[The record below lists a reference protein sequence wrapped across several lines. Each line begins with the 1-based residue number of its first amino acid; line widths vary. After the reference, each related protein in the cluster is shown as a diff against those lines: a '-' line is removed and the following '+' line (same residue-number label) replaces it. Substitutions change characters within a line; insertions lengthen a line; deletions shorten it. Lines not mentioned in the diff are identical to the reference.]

1 MTWANYDD
9 VLDQLRG
16 AGLLVD
22 HIVTGRVQRCR
33 VEGEREKRG
42 WYKLSEHRSS
52 GGDFLLVGSY
62 GVWRGA
68 DNGAQRIELSKHKIT
83 DEERAALRKRQ
94 AEDRRAAEAER
105 KATAARA
112 AEVATKTWAKL
123 SSEDCDDHAYIKRK
137 GVRAWGVKVS
147 KKGGG
152 LAVPMC
158 DGAGRIHGL
167 QIIRAPSAR
176 QRKLDKEFWPA
187 GLAKAG
193 HYHLIG
199 RPEWVVLIAEGYAT
213 AASLFEATQLPV
225 AVAFD
230 AGNLK
235 PVGEALA
242 KRYPRAKQLYCA
254 DDDSFASCLAC
265 AAKIDLDQVRG
276 PDCPACGQP
285 HQRVNTGVAAASV
298 AALATK
304 GAWMMPAWTDAQR
317 VHRTAAWIE
326 KGSKLT
332 DFNDLHAISTLHDV
346 GTQVQTHLTA
356 LGWRPASPRA
366 NTTTTAGEGREA
378 LKPIAFLDELLERFA
393 LVYGQG
399 GTVFDQQEHRLLSL
413 SDMRDACMRRELA
426 RAWQEHPDRRIVR
439 VEQVGF
445 DPGGDDPQI
454 ICNLW
459 AGWPTRPKAGN
470 CDKLLTLLW
479 YMTARETAVRDEL
492 YRWVLCW
499 LAYPIQHAGAKMR
512 TALVVHGPQGTG
524 KNLFF
529 EAYMAIFGPYGR
541 VIDQAAIEDKF
552 NDSFSRKLLLL
563 ADEVIARSELYHV
576 KNKLKH
582 LITGDWIRINPKN
595 LAAYDE
601 RNHVN
606 LIFLSNETLPVVLE
620 RDDRRYAVI
629 WTPDALPQ
637 DFYAE
642 VRAEIAAGGIEA
654 LHEHLLTL
662 NIGDFQPGTRPPM
675 TDAKRELIDQSLDS
689 TSRFYLSLAA
699 GDVGGVP
706 LVPCLSDDLYELYRT
721 WAARNGHRA
730 APHQRLVSAV
740 TRQHGGHSLRRRI
753 VFGKDQADSKPLRSL
768 IEFQGNEP
776 PPGGDEAEWYGQQVA
791 MFREKADL
799 YRGTSKE
806 GAYGKS

>member
-33 VEGEREKRG
+33 VEGDREKRG
-42 WYKLSEHRSS
+42 WYKLSEYRSS

-68 DNGAQRIELSKHKIT
+68 DNGALKIALGKHKIT

-105 KATAARA
+105 KVSAARA
-112 AEVATKTWAKL
+112 AEVASKTWARL
-123 SSEDCDDHAYIKRK
+123 SADGCDDHPYLVRK
-137 GVRAWGVKVS
+137 GVRAHGLKVGPS
-147 KKGGG
+147 GG
-152 LAVPMC
+152 LAIPMC
-158 DGAGRIHGL
+158 DGSGRIHGL
-167 QIIRAPSAR
+167 QIIRAPTPR

-187 GLAKAG
+187 GLSMAG

-213 AASLFEATQLPV
+213 AASLHEATQLPV
-225 AVAFD
+225 AVAYT
-230 AGNLK
+230 AGNLRA
-235 PVGEALA
+235 VGEALA

-254 DDDSFASCLAC
+254 DDDSFAAC
-265 AAKIDLDQVRG
+265 IACGAKLDLDKICG
-276 PDCPACGQP
+276 PDCPSCDTP
-285 HQRVNTGVAAASV
+285 HQRRNTGHAEASAAS
-298 AALATK
+298 LATK
-304 GAWMMPAWTDAQR
+304 GEWVTPEWTDDQR
-317 VHRTAAWIE
+317 TQRAAAWVD
-326 KGSKLT
+326 KGAKLT
-332 DFNDLHAISTLHDV
+332 DFNDLHAMGGLAAVRAQIETR
-346 GTQVQTHLTA
+346 LTD
-356 LGWRPASPRA
+356 LRWRPGSTRA
-366 NTTTTAGEGREA
+366 NTTSTAGEGRDA
-378 LKPIAFLDELLERFA
+378 LKPIQFLDELMERFA

-399 GTVFDQQEHRLLSL
+399 GTVFDHQEHRLLSL
-413 SDMRDACMRRELA
+413 SDMRDACMRRELS

-459 AGWPTRPKAGN
+459 GGWPTRPKAGN

-529 EAYMAIFGPYGR
+529 EAYMSIFGPYGR

-654 LHEHLLTL
+654 LHDHLLTL
-662 NIGDFQPGTRPPM
+662 NLGDFQPGTRPPM

-689 TSRFYLSLAA
+689 TSRFYTEIAD
-699 GDVGGVP
+699 GKVGQVQIG
-706 LVPCLSDDLYELYRT
+706 PCLSEELYELYRT

-730 APHQRLVSAV
+730 APHHRLFSAF
-740 TRQHGGHSLRRRI
+740 TRIHGAVAARKRLSFAGSDPIGPKSMMLMGTQTCPEGEREHAWL
-753 VFGKDQADSKPLRSL
+753 
-768 IEFQGNEP
+768 GNC
-776 PPGGDEAEWYGQQVA
+776 VA
-791 MFREKADL
+791 AFREAADA
-799 YRGTSKE
+799 YRETGH
-806 GAYGKS
+806 AP